1 VQGTREDRRARRAG
15 AVAGSLAAAAVAA
28 VVTGPPAA
36 AEVQSKTRTDTY
48 SFTASGTAVTCSV
61 TSRLAY
67 DTATREFSAST
78 TISGPEQPECR
89 ASWPEV
95 TVVESDG
102 RTHHAQGYGG
112 IVNLSGGPATST
124 LRSTHLVYFQ
134 ACACTSPTWE
144 QSLPK

>member
-1 VQGTREDRRARRAG
+1 MRGDRRARRAG
-15 AVAGSLAAAAVAA
+15 VVAGSLAAAAVAV

-61 TSRLAY
+61 TSTLEY
-67 DTATREFSAST
+67 DTATQQFSAST
-78 TISGPEQPECR
+78 RISGVEQPECR

-112 IVNLSGGPATST
+112 IVNMSAGPAGNS
-124 LRSTHLVYFQ
+124 LRSSHFVYFQ
-134 ACACTSPTWE
+134 ACSCSSPTVN
-144 QSLPK
+144 QTLPK

>member
-1 VQGTREDRRARRAG
+1 LE
-15 AVAGSLAAAAVAA
+15 
-28 VVTGPPAA
+28 
-36 AEVQSKTRTDTY
+36 
-48 SFTASGTAVTCSV
+48 
-61 TSRLAY
+61 Y